1 MSSEISNRELCKAFR
16 ELLTTGFHVLPEVQ
30 PDEGL
35 RITKPWRGE
44 LWKAFREIEDRLCP
58 LDALTREKEKN
69 RDKSD

>member
-1 MSSEISNRELCKAFR
+1 MSSGPSNREICAAFR
-16 ELLTTGFHVLPEVQ
+16 ELLTTRFHVLPEVP

-44 LWKAFREIEDRLCP
+44 VWKAFREIEDRLCP

-69 RDKSD
+69 K